1 VPFRPMGA
9 EGLASER
16 ISLGKTPLIQA
27 GGNTS
32 GNKLFRSQ
40 LAGLLSLFPRLEQA
54 ARQELLALAGTLLRQ
69 PAPD

>member
-1 VPFRPMGA
+1 MGA
-9 EGLASER
+9 EGLESER
-16 ISLGKTPLIQA
+16 ISSQKMRLIHG

-32 GNKLFRSQ
+32 GNTLFRSQ